1 MNKHKKFI
9 KDAYNGKFGSICDDW
24 KETIEEHYP
33 EFKNKLE
40 VGKWYKYKKWN
51 DIMFMTE
58 PDNLKVKGYGF
69 DNGCWFDNRSTNMY
83 YGFTNKS
90 ENWTLATK
98 DEVEKAFIAEAEKRG
113 FDKNDASNVVCLK
126 GYNKYK
132 TQEHYKDVN
141 SGFEYEH
148 REGQLW
154 IINSC
159 FLSVCIFDNGKW
171 AEIITKKKM
180 TLKEIE
186 NKLGHEIELVLD

>member
-9 KDAYNGKFGSICDDW
+9 KDAYNGKFGSMCDDW

-98 DEVEKAFIAEAEKRG
+98 DEVEKALFKEVCKRYKVG
-113 FDKNDASNVVCLK
+113 MTVKCAFDDSIRKITSLDDLCFKLKDFSGDCNVTDDN
-126 GYNKYK
+126 G
-132 TQEHYKDVN
+132 
-141 SGFEYEH
+141 GIFFFE
-148 REGQLW
+148 
-154 IINSC
+154 
-159 FLSVCIFDNGKW
+159 NGKW
-171 AEIITKKKM
+171 AEIITKKRM